1 MKKYR
6 KVLILLM
13 LMVFIA
19 GLGLFLFPYLHGA
32 MLDRS
37 VSVSAARFLE
47 LVAPTD
53 PSPCQSVQE
62 GSTSTETP
70 IKYKTL
76 WNAVTAYNLQIWED
90 RQADLTDPWA
100 YQQPSF
106 TLGDFGLE
114 DEIFAVI
121 SIPKIEL
128 EMPIFLGATSDH
140 LSAGAAHLS
149 QTSLPVGGNNTNC
162 VLAGHRGWQG
172 GKYFKNIV
180 SLNPGD
186 EIMITNLWGTL
197 LYRVRETR
205 IIESYEVDKIKIQP
219 NKDMLM
225 LLTCYYG
232 SNHKMRFAVYCERVP
247 NEMEAI

>member
-1 MKKYR
+1 MGSWR
-6 KVLILLM
+6 KVLILVM

-19 GLGLFLFPYLHGA
+19 GLSLFLYPYLHGM
-32 MLDRS
+32 MLDHS
-37 VSVSAARFLE
+37 VRVSAESFLE

-53 PSPCQSVQE
+53 PPPSQPVLE
-62 GSTSTETP
+62 GTVPTEAP
-70 IKYKTL
+70 MEHEAL
-76 WNAVTAYNLQIWED
+76 WNAVNAYNRQIWEN
-90 RQADLTDPWA
+90 RQTNLTDPWA

-149 QTSLPVGGNNTNC
+149 QTSLPIGGSNTNC
-162 VLAGHRGWQG
+162 VLAGHRGWQS

-180 SLNPGD
+180 SLEPGD
-186 EIMITNLWGTL
+186 EVRITNLWGTL
-197 LYRVRETR
+197 LYRVCETK

-219 NKDMLM
+219 NKDMLT

-232 SNHKMRFAVYCERVP
+232 SSHKMRFAVYCERVQ
-247 NEMEAI
+247 EMEVT

>member
-13 LMVFIA
+13 LLVFIT
-19 GLGLFLFPYLHGA
+19 GLSLLLYPYLHGA
-32 MLDRS
+32 MLDHS
-37 VSVSAARFLE
+37 VSVSAESFLE
-47 LVAPTD
+47 LVTPTD
-53 PSPCQSVQE
+53 PAPSQPAQE
-62 GSTSTETP
+62 GTVPTEAP
-70 IKYKTL
+70 MEHETL
-76 WNAVTAYNLQIWED
+76 WNTVNSYNLQIWEN
-90 RQADLTDPWA
+90 RQTDLTDPWA

-114 DEIFAVI
+114 DEIFGVI

-128 EMPIFLGATSDH
+128 KMPIYLGATSDH

-149 QTSLPVGGNNTNC
+149 QTSLPVGGVNTNC

-180 SLNPGD
+180 SLTPGD
-186 EIMITNLWGTL
+186 EVRITNLWGTL
-197 LYRVRETR
+197 LYRVCETK

-219 NKDMLM
+219 NKDMLT

-232 SNHKMRFAVYCERVP
+232 SSHKMRFAVYCERV
-247 NEMEAI
+247 

>member
-19 GLGLFLFPYLHGA
+19 GLGLFLYPYLHGM
-32 MLDRS
+32 MLDRA
-37 VSVSAARFLE
+37 VSVSAESFLE
-47 LVAPTD
+47 LAAPTD
-53 PSPCQSVQE
+53 PAPSQPAQE
-62 GSTSTETP
+62 EAAPTEAP
-70 IKYKTL
+70 MEHETL
-76 WNAVTAYNLQIWED
+76 WNAVNFYNLQIWEE

-106 TLGDFGLE
+106 SLGDFGLE
-114 DEIFAVI
+114 DEIFGVI

-128 EMPIFLGATSDH
+128 EMPVFLGATTDH
-140 LSAGAAHLS
+140 LSAGAAHLT
-149 QTSLPVGGNNTNC
+149 QTSLPIGGSNTNC

-180 SLNPGD
+180 SLEPGD
-186 EIMITNLWGTL
+186 EVRITNLWGTL
-197 LYRVRETR
+197 LYRVCETK

-219 NKDMLM
+219 NKDMLT

-232 SNHKMRFAVYCERVP
+232 SSHKMRFAVYCERVQ
-247 NEMEAI
+247 EMEVT

>member
-1 MKKYR
+1 MGSWR

-13 LMVFIA
+13 LLVFIA
-19 GLGLFLFPYLHGA
+19 GLGLFLYPYFHGA

-37 VSVSAARFLE
+37 VRVSAARFMA

-53 PSPCQSVQE
+53 PSPSYPAQE
-62 GSTSTETP
+62 EAVPTEAP
-70 IKYKTL
+70 IEHETL
-76 WNAVTAYNLQIWED
+76 WNAVNSYNRQIWEN
-90 RQADLTDPWA
+90 RQVDLTDPWA

-114 DEIFAVI
+114 DELFGVI

-128 EMPIFLGATSDH
+128 EMPIFLGATSEH

-149 QTSLPVGGNNTNC
+149 QTSLPIGGSNTNC

-180 SLNPGD
+180 SLEPGD
-186 EIMITNLWGTL
+186 EVRITNLWDTL

-219 NKDMLM
+219 NKDMLT

-232 SNHKMRFAVYCERVP
+232 SSHKMRFAVYCERVQ
-247 NEMEAI
+247 EMEVT